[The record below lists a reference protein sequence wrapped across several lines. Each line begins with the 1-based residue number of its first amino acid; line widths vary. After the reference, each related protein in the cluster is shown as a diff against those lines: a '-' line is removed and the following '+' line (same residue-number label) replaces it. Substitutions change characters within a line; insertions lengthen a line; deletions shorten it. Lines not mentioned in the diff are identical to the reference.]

1 MNASAAGTANA
12 TGSNWV
18 LDRARPDI
26 RALQPYS
33 HASWEPSLTRMHA
46 NELPWRVPGDGSAAG
61 LNRYPEPQP
70 PALVKGLARLYGVA
84 PEQLL
89 AGRGSDEAIDL
100 LVRVFCRAAVDNVIV
115 CPPTFGMFAVAA
127 RIQGAAV
134 VAVPLLA
141 QRGFALDVQGILDRV
156 DDNTKLVFACSP
168 NNPTGNA
175 VAGEVLVDLCQR
187 LAPRALLVVDEAYV
201 EFSSR
206 PSLAAQL
213 ARLPNLAVLR
223 TLSKAHGLAGARCG
237 SLLAAPEIIALA
249 RKVIPPYAITE
260 MTVETVAPLLQ
271 ESGVAAMR
279 ERVQKLLLERARLAA
294 ALATCARVTRVW
306 PSETNFLLVDC
317 PDPDDVLARARAAG
331 LLIRDVRQAAL
342 PVAVRITVGTP
353 QENDR
358 LLESLR

>member
-1 MNASAAGTANA
+1 MIQDGR
-12 TGSNWV
+12 GPGWV
-18 LDRARPDI
+18 IERARADI

-46 NELPWRVPGDGSAAG
+46 NELPWRVNGDSSAAG

-70 PALVKGLARLYGVA
+70 PVLVQGMARLYGVE
-84 PEQLL
+84 PGQLL

-100 LVRVFCRAAVDNVIV
+100 LVRVFCRADADNVIV
-115 CPPTFGMFAVAA
+115 CPPTFGMFGVAA

-134 VAVPLLA
+134 VPVPLLA

-156 DDNTKLVFACSP
+156 DDNTKLVFVCSP

-175 VAGEVLVDLCQR
+175 VPGPVLLDLCRR

-201 EFSSR
+201 EFSSQ
-206 PSLAAQL
+206 PSLATQL
-213 ARLPNLAVLR
+213 SRLANLALLR

-237 SLLAAPEIIALA
+237 ALLAAPEIIALA

-260 MTVETVAPLLQ
+260 LTVEAVAPLLQ
-271 ESGVAAMR
+271 ESGLVAMR
-279 ERVQKLLLERARLAA
+279 ERVRLLLAERARLAA
-294 ALATCARVTRVW
+294 ALLASGKFTRVW
-306 PSETNFLLVDC
+306 PSEANFLLVDC
-317 PDPDDVLARARAAG
+317 RDPDAVLARARGAG

-342 PVAVRITVGTP
+342 PASVRISVGTP

-358 LLESLR
+358 LLECLR

>member
-1 MNASAAGTANA
+1 VNPGA
-12 TGSNWV
+12 NWV
-18 LDRARPDI
+18 LERARPDI

-33 HASWEPSLTRMHA
+33 HASWEPSLTRLHA
-46 NELPWRVPGDGSAAG
+46 NELPWRVPGDSSAAG

-70 PALVKGLARLYGVA
+70 PVLVQGLARLYGVDPA
-84 PEQLL
+84 QLL

-115 CPPTFGMFAVAA
+115 CPPTFGMFGVAA

-134 VAVPLLA
+134 VSVPLRA
-141 QRGFALDVQGILDRV
+141 QSGFALDVQGILDRV
-156 DDNTKLVFACSP
+156 DDNTKLVFVCSP

-175 VAGEVLVDLCQR
+175 IPGAVLVDLCQR

-201 EFSSR
+201 EFSSQ

-213 ARLPNLAVLR
+213 SKLPNLALLR

-237 SLLAAPEIIALA
+237 SLLAAPPIIALA

-260 MTVETVAPLLQ
+260 MTVETVTPMLQ
-271 ESGVAAMR
+271 DGGDAMR
-279 ERVQKLLLERARLAA
+279 ERVQKLLAERNRLAA
-294 ALATCARVTRVW
+294 ALDKCARISRVW
-306 PSETNFLLVDC
+306 PSEANFLLVDC
-317 PDPDDVLARARAAG
+317 VEPEDVLARARAAG
-331 LLIRDVRQAAL
+331 LLIRDVRQPAL
-342 PVAVRITVGTP
+342 PTAVRISVGTS

-358 LLESLR
+358 LLESLQ